1 MFWRYDLNFQNENP
15 AGAIFS
21 FGVIMGFIMGG
32 GSIPGVVFG
41 CHGPFTRIRHP
52 QSHGLFGAIALN
64 CSLSRSGYSGC
75 PRVFSRIWGIAV
87 DVSVSSGVNPIR
99 VNDAGGCGGHRFC
112 VNHSDVFGLRGDR
125 L

>member
-1 MFWRYDLNFQNENP
+1 
-15 AGAIFS
+15 
-21 FGVIMGFIMGG
+21 
-32 GSIPGVVFG
+32 
-41 CHGPFTRIRHP
+41 
-52 QSHGLFGAIALN
+52 
-64 CSLSRSGYSGC
+64 
-75 PRVFSRIWGIAV
+75 V